1 MKVSVK
7 VPATTANIGPGFDCL
22 GMALPIYNTITIEE
36 TVLPGTGVEINVLA
50 DNDSIDQQ
58 SLDHVPSDENSI
70 VYKAVELLYNSIGQS
85 PSELKINIHSNIPVA
100 RGLGSSSSVIVGALI
115 AANEL
120 LGRPADE
127 VALLSIACEIE
138 GHPDNITPAIVGGL
152 VISSQ
157 EEDGSV
163 VYRKLEW
170 PDDWAVTVCVP
181 DFELSTDIA
190 RSVLPKEVPMKDAIF
205 NAKRLAMFVQAVHT
219 KDSELMK
226 LALQDRLHQPYR
238 MKLVPGLDKI
248 IDNLRHFDNV
258 LGCVLSGAGS
268 SILVISERNDLDKIR
283 TIVRDTWADQNI
295 KCDIKTLSV
304 ENNGAQIISNEDQ

>member
-22 GMALPIYNTITIEE
+22 GLALPIYNTITIEE
-36 TVLPGTGVEINVLA
+36 TVLPGTGIEINVIA
-50 DNDSIDQQ
+50 ESASIDEL
-58 SLDHVPSDENSI
+58 SLEHIPLDENSL

-100 RGLGSSSSVIVGALI
+100 RGLGSSASVIVGALL

-120 LGRPADE
+120 LGHPADE

-152 VISSQ
+152 VLSSQ
-157 EEDGSV
+157 EDDGSV
-163 VYRKLEW
+163 VYRKLNW
-170 PDDWAVTVCVP
+170 PTDWAITVCIP

-190 RSVLPKEVPMKDAIF
+190 RSVLPKEVPMKDAVF
-205 NAKRLAMFVQAVHT
+205 NAQRLGMFVQAVNT
-219 KDSELMK
+219 ADADLMK
-226 LALQDRLHQPYR
+226 LALQDKLHQPYR

-248 IDNLRHFDNV
+248 MENLKHIDSV

-268 SILVISERNDLDKIR
+268 SILVISEKNNLDKIR
-283 TIVRDTWADQNI
+283 NIVKETWTNQNI
-295 KCDIKTLSV
+295 KSDIRTLSI
-304 ENNGAQIISNEDQ
+304 EQNGAQIVSNED

>member
-36 TVLPGTGVEINVLA
+36 TVLPGTGVEINVIA
-50 DNDSIDQQ
+50 DSDVIDQL
-58 SLDHVPSDENSI
+58 SLDHIPSDENSI
-70 VYKAVELLYNSIGQS
+70 VYKAVELLYNSIGQT
-85 PSELKINIHSNIPVA
+85 PSELRINIHSNIPVA

-163 VYRKLEW
+163 AYRKLKW
-170 PDDWAVTVCVP
+170 PDKWAVTVCVP

-190 RSVLPKEVPMKDAIF
+190 RSVLPAEVPMKDAVF
-205 NAKRLAMFVQAVHT
+205 NAQRLAMFVEAVHT
-219 KDSELMK
+219 EDSELMK
-226 LALQDRLHQPYR
+226 LALHDKLHQPYR

-248 IDNLRHFDNV
+248 ISNLRHFDNV

-268 SILVISERNDLDKIR
+268 SILVISEKNDLEKIR
-283 TIVRDTWADQNI
+283 NVVRDTWAEQNI
-295 KCDIKTLSV
+295 KCTIKTLSV
-304 ENNGAQIISNEDQ
+304 EDNGAQIISNED

>member
-50 DNDSIDQQ
+50 DNDSIDQL

-226 LALQDRLHQPYR
+226 LALQDKLHQPYR

-304 ENNGAQIISNEDQ
+304 ENNGAQIISNED

>member
-36 TVLPGTGVEINVLA
+36 TVLPGTGIEINVIA
-50 DNDSIDQQ
+50 ESAAIDEL
-58 SLDHVPSDENSI
+58 SLEHIPLDENSL
-70 VYKAVELLYNSIGQS
+70 VYKAVELLYNSIGQT

-100 RGLGSSSSVIVGALI
+100 RGLGSSASVIVGALI

-120 LGRPADE
+120 LGKPADE

-152 VISSQ
+152 VLSSQ

-163 VYRKLEW
+163 VYRKLNWPNEW
-170 PDDWAVTVCVP
+170 AITVCVP

-205 NAKRLAMFVQAVHT
+205 NAQRLGMFVQAVNT
-219 KDSELMK
+219 KDSDLMK
-226 LALQDRLHQPYR
+226 LALKDKLHQPYR

-248 IDNLRHFDNV
+248 MDNLRHIDSV

-268 SILVISERNDLDKIR
+268 SILVISEKNDLDKIR
-283 TIVRDTWADQNI
+283 GIVKDTWTDQNI
-295 KCDIKTLSV
+295 KSDIKTLAI
-304 ENNGAQIISNEDQ
+304 EQNGAQIVSNED

>member
-22 GMALPIYNTITIEE
+22 GMALPVYNTVTIEE

-50 DNDSIDQQ
+50 DNDSIDQL

-170 PDDWAVTVCVP
+170 PSEWAVTVCVP

-248 IDNLRHFDNV
+248 IDNLKHFDNV

-268 SILVISERNDLDKIR
+268 SILIISERNDLDKIR
-283 TIVRDTWADQNI
+283 NVVKETWADQNI
-295 KCDIKTLSV
+295 KCNIKTLSV
-304 ENNGAQIISNEDQ
+304 ENNGAQIISNED

>member
-7 VPATTANIGPGFDCL
+7 VPATTANLGPGFDCL
-22 GMALPIYNTITIEE
+22 GMALPIYNLVTIEE
-36 TVLPGTGVEINVLA
+36 TVLPGTGVEINVMV
-50 DNDSIDQQ
+50 DNDAIDQI
-58 SLDHVPSDENSI
+58 SLDNVPTDENSI
-70 VYKAVELLYNSIGQS
+70 VYKAVELLYNYIGQT
-85 PSELKINIHSNIPVA
+85 PSELKINIQSNIPVA

-157 EEDGSV
+157 EDDGSV

-170 PDDWAVTVCVP
+170 PSEWKITVCVP

-190 RSVLPKEVPMKDAIF
+190 RSVLPNEVPIKDAVF
-205 NAKRLAMFVQAVHT
+205 NSQRLAMFVQAVHT
-219 KDSELMK
+219 KDAELMK
-226 LALQDRLHQPYR
+226 IALQDKLHQPYR

-248 IDNLRHFDNV
+248 VDNLKYYDNV

-268 SILVISERNDLDKIR
+268 SIVIISEKNDLDKIKD
-283 TIVRDTWADQNI
+283 VVKETWADQNI
-295 KCDIKTLSV
+295 KCNIRTLSV
-304 ENNGAQIISNEDQ
+304 ENNGAQVISNEE

>member
-36 TVLPGTGVEINVLA
+36 TVLPGTGIEINVMS
-50 DNDSIDQQ
+50 DGDTIDQLP
-58 SLDHVPSDENSI
+58 LDHVPTDENSI
-70 VYKAVELLYNSIGQS
+70 VYKAVELLYNSIGQT

-157 EEDGSV
+157 EDDGSV
-163 VYRKLEW
+163 IYKKLDWPQEW
-170 PDDWAVTVCVP
+170 AITVCVP

-190 RSVLPKEVPMKDAIF
+190 RSVLPKDVPMKDAIF
-205 NAKRLAMFVQAVHT
+205 NAKRLAMFVQAVNS

-238 MKLVPGLDKI
+238 MKLIPGLDKI
-248 IDNLRHFDNV
+248 MDNLRHFDNV

-268 SILVISERNDLDKIR
+268 SILVISKKNNLDKIKDV
-283 TIVRDTWADQNI
+283 VRETWADQNI
-295 KCDIKTLSV
+295 KCSIRTLSV
-304 ENNGAQIISNEDQ
+304 ENEGAQIISNED

>member
-36 TVLPGTGVEINVLA
+36 TVLPGTGVEINVIA
-50 DNDSIDQQ
+50 DSDTIDQL
-58 SLDHVPSDENSI
+58 SLDHIPSDENSI
-70 VYKAVELLYNSIGQS
+70 VYKAVELLYNSIGQT
-85 PSELKINIHSNIPVA
+85 PSELRINIHSNIPVA

-138 GHPDNITPAIVGGL
+138 GHPDNVTPAIVGGL
-152 VISSQ
+152 VISAL
-157 EEDGSV
+157 EDDGSV
-163 VYRKLEW
+163 TYRKLKW
-170 PDDWAVTVCVP
+170 PENWAVTVCVP

-190 RSVLPKEVPMKDAIF
+190 RSVLPAEVPMKDAVF
-205 NAKRLAMFVQAVHT
+205 NAQRLAMFVEAVHT
-219 KDSELMK
+219 EDTELMK
-226 LALQDRLHQPYR
+226 LALKDKLHQPYR

-248 IDNLRHFDNV
+248 ITNLKHFDNV

-268 SILVISERNDLDKIR
+268 SILVISEKNDLEKIR
-283 TIVRDTWADQNI
+283 NIVKDTWAEQNI
-295 KCDIKTLSV
+295 KCTIKTLSV
-304 ENNGAQIISNEDQ
+304 ENNGAQVISNED

>member
-50 DNDSIDQQ
+50 DNDSIDQL

-170 PDDWAVTVCVP
+170 PDGWAVTVCVP

-304 ENNGAQIISNEDQ
+304 ENNGAQIISNED

>member
-50 DNDSIDQQ
+50 DNDSIDQL

-163 VYRKLEW
+163 IYRKLEW
-170 PDDWAVTVCVP
+170 PDEWAVTVCVP

-304 ENNGAQIISNEDQ
+304 ENNGAQIISNED

>member
-1 MKVSVK
+1 MKISVK
-7 VPATTANIGPGFDCL
+7 VPATTANIGPGFDCM

-36 TVLPGTGVEINVLA
+36 TVLPGTGVEINVIA
-50 DNDSIDQQ
+50 DSDTIDQL
-58 SLDHVPSDENSI
+58 SLDHVPCDENSI
-70 VYKAVELLYNSIGQS
+70 VYKAVELLYNSIGQT
-85 PSELKINIHSNIPVA
+85 PSELRINIHSNIPVA

-157 EEDGSV
+157 EEDGRV
-163 VYRKLEW
+163 VYRKLKW
-170 PDDWAVTVCVP
+170 PDNWAVTVCVP

-190 RSVLPKEVPMKDAIF
+190 RSVLPTEVPIKDAVF
-205 NAKRLAMFVQAVHT
+205 NAQRLAMFVEAIHT
-219 KDSELMK
+219 EDAELMK
-226 LALQDRLHQPYR
+226 LALKDKLHQPYR

-248 IDNLRHFDNV
+248 IANLRHFDNV

-268 SILVISERNDLDKIR
+268 SILVISEKNDLEKVR
-283 TIVRDTWADQNI
+283 NVVRDTWADQNI
-295 KCDIKTLSV
+295 KCVIKTLSV
-304 ENNGAQIISNEDQ
+304 ENNGAQIISNED